1 MYPYIIPGNVALF
14 EFLYS
19 ARIYTKFWSCLIL
32 PRKVA
37 EGKCSMAKRTLLTMP
52 GSQQPVLLMEV
63 DMTRSWATGL
73 MHSLPL
79 LMRSATS
86 EIGSVN
92 ELRVRR

>member
-1 MYPYIIPGNVALF
+1 MYENNV
-14 EFLYS
+14 
-19 ARIYTKFWSCLIL
+19 LI

-79 LMRSATS
+79 LMRSATG
-86 EIGSVN
+86 EIKTFINYVYGGGTGGQ
-92 ELRVRR
+92 